1 MSGATCVRCALAEAG
16 HDRCT
21 VVAIRVEERPLLENY
36 GHGLVIAGD
45 VGGTKTA
52 VGLYDVGA
60 HELVAVARFPTPTE
74 DEPSAF
80 VERFAQAAEA
90 LIEGAGRQRLELR
103 AAGLA
108 VPGLVDARGR
118 VVRAGKLRSW
128 RDVALS
134 ELVGARLGV
143 ATSVEQDAN
152 AAALAERW
160 RGVAAAM
167 SDFVFLALGTG
178 VGAGVV
184 VDGKLL
190 RGSHDA
196 AGEVGDLRELGSAPG
211 PAGVKLGNR
220 IGGKA
225 IAADA
230 SLLVRAD
237 LAAAQA
243 IAGASGDPRLEELA
257 DEVAELVSIA
267 VFAIITVVDPEAIVF
282 GGGTAAAGD
291 ALLARVRTALEGHV
305 CAIPHLV
312 VSALGEDAQLFG
324 AVYGGL
330 SLLERSPG

>member
-1 MSGATCVRCALAEAG
+1 MHALLRSRG
-16 HDRCT
+16 DRHAWCT
-21 VVAIRVEERPLLENY
+21 GVSVGVEQSLTEDDY

-45 VGGTKTA
+45 VGATKTA
-52 VGLYDVGA
+52 VGLYDVA
-60 HELVAVARFPTPTE
+60 TRELLAVARFPTPVE
-74 DEPSAF
+74 DEPPAL
-80 VERFAQAAEA
+80 VERFAATAEA
-90 LIEGAGRQRLELR
+90 LIDGASRQRVELR
-103 AAGLA
+103 ASGLA
-108 VPGLVDARGR
+108 VPGLVDERGR
-118 VVRAGKLRSW
+118 VIRAGKLPCW
-128 RDVALS
+128 RDVALG
-134 ELVGARLGV
+134 EMVGDRLRV
-143 ATSVEQDAN
+143 AVSVEQDAN

-160 RGVAAAM
+160 RGAAAAM

-225 IAADA
+225 IARDA
-230 SLLVRAD
+230 SLLLRAD
-237 LAAAQA
+237 LPAAEALARAAA
-243 IAGASGDPRLEELA
+243 DPRFEELV
-257 DEVAELVSIA
+257 DEVAELVAIA

-282 GGGTAAAGD
+282 GGGTAVAGD
-291 ALLARVRTALEGHV
+291 ALLSRVRAELEGHV

-312 VSALGEDAQLFG
+312 VSALGEDAQLYG

>member
-1 MSGATCVRCALAEAG
+1 M
-16 HDRCT
+16 RCT
-21 VVAIRVEERPLLENY
+21 VVSVRVKPSATEEDY

-45 VGGTKTA
+45 VGATKTA
-52 VGLYDVGA
+52 VGLYDVVTR
-60 HELVAVARFPTPTE
+60 ELVAVARFPTPVE
-74 DEPSAF
+74 DAPSAL
-80 VERFAQAAEA
+80 VERFASAAEA
-90 LIEGAGRQRLELR
+90 LIDGASRQRAELR

-108 VPGLVDARGR
+108 VPGLVDGRGR
-118 VVRAGKLRSW
+118 VIRAGKLPRW
-128 RDVALS
+128 RDVALG
-134 ELVGARLGV
+134 EMVGERLGV

-160 RGVAAAM
+160 RGVAEAM

-211 PAGVKLGNR
+211 PAGVKLGDR
-220 IGGKA
+220 IGGRA
-225 IAADA
+225 IARDA
-230 SLLVRAD
+230 SLHLRAAVPAAEA
-237 LAAAQA
+237 LARAAA
-243 IAGASGDPRLEELA
+243 DPRLEELA
-257 DEVAELVSIA
+257 DEVAELVAIA
-267 VFAIITVVDPEAIVF
+267 VFAIVTVVDPEAIVF

-291 ALLARVRTALEGHV
+291 ALLARVRAELEGHV

-312 VSALGEDAQLFG
+312 VSALGEDAQLYG